1 MDYDN
6 RVSWNVNGLIGA
18 NRISQLITRLEV
30 EGFPDFVCLQETHS
44 DNREIISGWCSRL
57 RGYKCYF
64 GHGDGR
70 NKGTAI
76 FLNRL
81 VRLSIPS
88 SVVYISTFDLTAGTH
103 VLVLNSWEI
112 TGRYCGDG
120 TLLLCSNN

>member
-6 RVSWNVNGLIGA
+6 RVSLVSWNVNGLIGA

-44 DNREIISGWCSRL
+44 DNREVISGWCSRL
-57 RGYKCYF
+57 SGYKCYF

-76 FLNRL
+76 LVNRL
-81 VRLSIPS
+81 VRFYLNNN
-88 SVVYISTFDLTAGTH
+88 G
-103 VLVLNSWEI
+103 LVQDVD
-112 TGRYCGDG
+112 GRYTILKGFLG
-120 TLLLCSNN
+120 PKGHFTT